1 MTTNVSPFLCLDALQ
16 ITFKVFYRSTCLLK
30 GRLTLGSRSRQELAI
45 PILFLAIPPWG
56 TPIIELLSLLYSTY
70 PARTIFQY
78 RSINLWSLKWL
89 HNRSSSTWW
98 SMLSKKALKSPS
110 IYHFTP
116 FQYLIF
122 ASAERQP
129 LEGLN
134 PCEWGEN
141 LGSRTC
147 SKIALNASWIILS
160 RGDAIP
166 RGLILPFFFWNIY
179 SPSGPK
185 LKLFTC

>member
-1 MTTNVSPFLCLDALQ
+1 
-16 ITFKVFYRSTCLLK
+16 
-30 GRLTLGSRSRQELAI
+30 
-45 PILFLAIPPWG
+45 
-56 TPIIELLSLLYSTY
+56 
-70 PARTIFQY
+70 
-78 RSINLWSLKWL
+78 
-89 HNRSSSTWW
+89 
-98 SMLSKKALKSPS
+98 MLSKKALKSPS

-166 RGLILPFFFWNIY
+166 RGLILPFFFGIY
-179 SPSGPK
+179 TLLVGLNLNCSHASCSEIFSNHSMEIPSRVSLSAPGVILPGSD
-185 LKLFTC
+185 LIFIYEVLSTSILLNTS